1 MKLIHPSN
9 IIVSGPT
16 GSGKTQFVTRLL
28 ELQLLDPFPSRIVY
42 LYSEWQDAY
51 NKLLQSIPSI
61 EFVKGFPERLIDLF
75 SANKTNL
82 LILDDQ
88 MSKAGDTKELADLF
102 TKGSHHRNLTII
114 YIVQNMFDKSKS
126 MRTASLNAQY
136 LIVFKSPRDKTVV
149 QHLANQMF
157 PKNTKFLVEAF
168 DDATNEAFGYLVV
181 DLRQDTPEEFR
192 IRTKIFPGMRE
203 VAYVPAH
210 GYKSMWN
217 SRKRKT

>member
-42 LYSEWQDAY
+42 SYSEWQDAY

-61 EFVKGFPERLIDLF
+61 EFLKGFPDRLMDLF

-82 LILDDQ
+82 LILVDQ

-157 PKNTKFLVEAF
+157 PKNT
-168 DDATNEAFGYLVV
+168 
-181 DLRQDTPEEFR
+181 
-192 IRTKIFPGMRE
+192 
-203 VAYVPAH
+203 
-210 GYKSMWN
+210 
-217 SRKRKT
+217 

>member
-61 EFVKGFPERLIDLF
+61 EFVKGFPDRLMDLF

-88 MSKAGDTKELADLF
+88 MSKAGDTKE
-102 TKGSHHRNLTII
+102 
-114 YIVQNMFDKSKS
+114 
-126 MRTASLNAQY
+126 
-136 LIVFKSPRDKTVV
+136 
-149 QHLANQMF
+149 
-157 PKNTKFLVEAF
+157 
-168 DDATNEAFGYLVV
+168 
-181 DLRQDTPEEFR
+181 
-192 IRTKIFPGMRE
+192 
-203 VAYVPAH
+203 
-210 GYKSMWN
+210 
-217 SRKRKT
+217 